1 MSALDTLARIQRV
14 IAILSLHPDGLSLAV
29 LAEELEVAEPTLR
42 REILNYYSVDVPADQ
57 SRVGQRPEVV
67 EFIST
72 EGESVEPQE
81 APVVRL
87 AGDAAEAELA
97 GNQFSDEDLAQ
108 LLQAAISLAE
118 MEPENEV
125 LSAGIERLNQL
136 LRVESAE
143 SFDEAVVSLRR
154 AIEEQIPV
162 EIEYSREWQPGVRTR
177 VVHPYSLL
185 RTNRGW
191 ELDAGPFVAGH
202 ARTYILSRIRSLQLQ
217 SGQRFERPSDVDRI
231 LKRDRRAERVQ
242 LLLPQGSHWVA
253 DRFAERTEVVDADS
267 DDLVL
272 DAFFLPPVAERV
284 GLVLLIAGP
293 DAGVLKPERH
303 AGAAAEL
310 AERLREHHGLADR
323 S

>member
-29 LAEELEVAEPTLR
+29 LAEELEVAEPILR

-57 SRVGQRPEVV
+57 SRVGQRPEVI

-87 AGDAAEAELA
+87 VGDAANAELA
-97 GNQFSDEDLAQ
+97 GNQFSDDDLAQ
-108 LLQAAISLAE
+108 LLQAATSLANL
-118 MEPENEV
+118 EPENQV
-125 LSAGIERLNQL
+125 LAAGIERLNQL
-136 LRVESAE
+136 LHIDATESL
-143 SFDEAVVSLRR
+143 DGAVASLRR

-177 VVHPYSLL
+177 VVHPYALL

-191 ELDAGPFVAGH
+191 ELDAGPLAAGH
-202 ARTYILSRIRSLQLQ
+202 ARTYILRRVRSLQLQ
-217 SGQRFERPSDVDRI
+217 QGQQFERPTEVERI
-231 LKRDRRAERVQ
+231 LQRDRRPEKVQ

-253 DRFAERTEVVDADS
+253 DRFAERTEVVDSDS

-272 DAFFLPPVAERV
+272 NAFFLPPVAQRV

-293 DAGVLKPERH
+293 DAGVLKPHRH
-303 AGAAAEL
+303 AEAAAEL